1 MEKAIK
7 ARIAY
12 KLTIKQKS
20 TISFIISLLFV
31 FLFSY
36 TGIDKLSHLDKFSRG
51 ISKIPYVGGMH
62 VWIAWGVPLLELLIS
77 ALLILP
83 GSNQLGLKLATGLMA
98 IFTAYLALM
107 LAFAEKRMCHCGGI
121 IESMG
126 WVEHLIFNIVFI
138 LLGGYALY
146 LNKNINHKI

>member
-31 FLFSY
+31 FIYSY
-36 TGIDKLSHLDKFSRG
+36 TGIDKLGNIDKFSRG

-62 VWIAWGVPLLELLIS
+62 VWIGWGVPLLELLIS
-77 ALLILP
+77 ALLIIP
-83 GSNQLGLKLATGLMA
+83 GSNQLGLKLATSLMA
-98 IFTAYLALM
+98 VFTAYLALM
-107 LAFAEKRMCHCGGI
+107 LAFAEKRMCHCGGV

-126 WVEHLIFNIVFI
+126 WVEHFLFNIVFT